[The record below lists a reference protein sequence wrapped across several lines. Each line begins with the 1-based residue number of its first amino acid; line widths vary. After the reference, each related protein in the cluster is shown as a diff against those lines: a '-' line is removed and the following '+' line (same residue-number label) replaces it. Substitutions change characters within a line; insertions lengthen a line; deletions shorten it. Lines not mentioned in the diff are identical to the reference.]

1 MIEELDMRKKIIAC
15 ALSIAALM
23 SLSVT
28 AAAVGKMLSA
38 DMNLEALQ
46 KFAKKNTYSY
56 KIYEYEKENA
66 EINADN
72 TEYELKY
79 YEQMLKKTSQSDSK
93 YYEYKLKIAELKK
106 ESELADIEFEYYD
119 EDKEKLD
126 RKLTDLALK
135 SKYYELCCLEK
146 QIGILQANVDYLK
159 KYAEVEAI
167 KLENRQSTE
176 TDCKLAQINLQM
188 AENELSS
195 AKKSAQ
201 SKTREIADLLN
212 QYKDTE
218 KFSVK
223 CELPQSITYRKFDP
237 EKLGKKFY
245 EKNFELDK
253 QRRSMEYDEDYL
265 EEIENIY
272 GKDSDTYKSYSNSYE
287 IDKLNFEI
295 KENEYKS
302 QITEMVSSYEQAYT
316 EYISCREYNSVLED
330 KLDILKTAYD
340 TGNMSELDYLKQY
353 AEISSEMCRMDN
365 ALAQADLLY
374 DELCLIEDG
383 ADAVINNKDF

>member
-1 MIEELDMRKKIIAC
+1 MRKKIIAY
-15 ALSIAALM
+15 ALSIAAVM

-106 ESELADIEFEYYD
+106 ESELADMEFEYYD
-119 EDKEKLD
+119 EDKEELD

-135 SKYYELCCLEK
+135 SKYYELCGLEK

-159 KYAEVEAI
+159 KYAEVEAV

-188 AENELSS
+188 AENELS
-195 AKKSAQ
+195 AAEKSVQ

-237 EKLGKKFY
+237 EKLCKKFY
-245 EKNFELDK
+245 EKNFELEK

-272 GKDSDTYKSYSNSYE
+272 GKDSDTYKSYRNSYE
-287 IDKLNFEI
+287 IEKLNFEI

-302 QITEMVSSYEQAYT
+302 QITEMVSSYEQAYA
-316 EYISCREYNSVLED
+316 EYLSNREYNSVLAD

-353 AEISSEMCRMDN
+353 AELSAEMNKSNN

-374 DELCLIEDG
+374 DKLCLIEDG
-383 ADAVINNKDF
+383 ADVVINNY

>member
-1 MIEELDMRKKIIAC
+1 MIEELDMRKKIFAC
-15 ALSIAALM
+15 ALSISVVML
-23 SLSVT
+23 LSVT
-28 AAAVGKMLSA
+28 AAAVEKMLNA
-38 DMNLEALQ
+38 DMSLADLQ
-46 KFAKKNTYSY
+46 KFAKKNIYSY

-66 EINADN
+66 KIKADN

-79 YEQMLKKTSQSDSK
+79 YGQMLKKTSQSDSK

-106 ESELADIEFEYYD
+106 ESELAGMEFEYYD
-119 EDKEKLD
+119 EDKEELD

-135 SKYYELCCLEK
+135 SKYYELCSLEK
-146 QIGILQANVDYLK
+146 QVGIRQANVDYLK
-159 KYAEVEAI
+159 KYAEVEAV

-188 AENELSS
+188 AENELS
-195 AKKSAQ
+195 AAEKSVQ
-201 SKTREIADLLN
+201 SKTREISDFLN

-218 KFSVK
+218 NFSVK

-237 EKLGKKFY
+237 EKLYKKFS
-245 EKNFELDK
+245 ENSFELEK
-253 QRRSMEYDEDYL
+253 QRRSMEYDENYL
-265 EEIENIY
+265 EEIESIY
-272 GKDSDTYKSYSNSYE
+272 GKDSDIYKSYSNSYE

-302 QITEMVSSYEQAYT
+302 QITEMVSSYEQTYA
-316 EYISCREYNSVLED
+316 EYLSNREYNSVLAD
-330 KLDILKTAYD
+330 MLDILKTAYD

-374 DELCLIEDG
+374 DRLCLVEDG
-383 ADAVINNKDF
+383 TDAVINNKDF

>member
-15 ALSIAALM
+15 ALSIAAVM

-38 DMNLEALQ
+38 DMSLEALQ

-72 TEYELKY
+72 SEYELKY
-79 YEQMLKKTSQSDSK
+79 YEKLLKETYQSDSK
-93 YYEYKLKIAELKK
+93 YYEYKLKTAELKK
-106 ESELADIEFEYYD
+106 EAELADMEFEYYD
-119 EDKEKLD
+119 EDKEELD
-126 RKLTDLALK
+126 GKLTDFALK
-135 SKYYELCCLEK
+135 SKYYELCGLEK
-146 QIGILQANVDYLK
+146 QVDILQTNVDYLK
-159 KYAEVEAI
+159 KYSEVETV

-188 AENELSS
+188 AENELSAAENS
-195 AKKSAQ
+195 VKG
-201 SKTREIADLLN
+201 KTREISDFLN
-212 QYKDTE
+212 QYENTE

-223 CELPQSITYRKFDP
+223 CEFPKSIDYRDFDAD
-237 EKLGKKFY
+237 KLYKDFS
-245 EKNFELDK
+245 KNSFELKKQIKSMDLDK
-253 QRRSMEYDEDYL
+253 DYL
-265 EEIENIY
+265 EEIESIY
-272 GKDSDTYKSYSNSYE
+272 GKESDVYKSNSNTYE
-287 IDKLNFEI
+287 INRLNFEV
-295 KENEYKS
+295 KENEYKM
-302 QITEMVSSYEQAYT
+302 QITEMVSNYEQAYA
-316 EYISCREYNSVLED
+316 EYLCSKEYNSVLAD

-353 AEISSEMCRMDN
+353 SEIKSEMNKADT

-374 DELCLIEDG
+374 DRLCLIEVG
-383 ADAVINNKDF
+383 ADSVIYNY

>member
-1 MIEELDMRKKIIAC
+1 MRKKIFAC
-15 ALSIAALM
+15 ALSISVVML
-23 SLSVT
+23 LSVT
-28 AAAVGKMLSA
+28 AAAVGKMLSSDMSLA
-38 DMNLEALQ
+38 DLQ
-46 KFAKKNTYSY
+46 KFAKKNIYSY

-66 EINADN
+66 KIKADN

-106 ESELADIEFEYYD
+106 ESELAGMEFEYYD
-119 EDKEKLD
+119 EDKEELD

-135 SKYYELCCLEK
+135 SKYYELCGLEK
-146 QIGILQANVDYLK
+146 QVGILQANVDYLK
-159 KYAEVEAI
+159 KYAEVEAV

-188 AENELSS
+188 AENELS
-195 AKKSAQ
+195 AAEKSVQ
-201 SKTREIADLLN
+201 SKTREISDLLN
-212 QYKDTE
+212 QYKDIE
-218 KFSVK
+218 HFSVK
-223 CELPQSITYRKFDP
+223 CELPQSITYRKFDSK
-237 EKLGKKFY
+237 KLYKKFS
-245 EKNFELDK
+245 EKNFELEK

-287 IDKLNFEI
+287 IEKLNFEI
-295 KENEYKS
+295 KENEYKA
-302 QITEMVSSYEQAYT
+302 QIGNLISDYEQTYA
-316 EYISCREYNSVLED
+316 EYLSNREYNSVLAD

-353 AEISSEMCRMDN
+353 AELSAEMNKENN

-374 DELCLIEDG
+374 DKLCLIEDG
-383 ADAVINNKDF
+383 ADAVINNN

>member
-106 ESELADIEFEYYD
+106 ESELADMEFEYYD
-119 EDKEKLD
+119 EDKEELD
-126 RKLTDLALK
+126 RKLTNLALK
-135 SKYYELCCLEK
+135 SKYYELCGLEK
-146 QIGILQANVDYLK
+146 QVGILQANVDYLK
-159 KYAEVEAI
+159 KYAEVETV

-188 AENELSS
+188 AENELS
-195 AKKSAQ
+195 AAEKSVQ

-237 EKLGKKFY
+237 EKLCKKFY
-245 EKNFELDK
+245 EKNFELEK

-287 IDKLNFEI
+287 IEKLNFEI
-295 KENEYKS
+295 KENEYKL
-302 QITEMVSSYEQAYT
+302 QITEMVSNYEQTYA
-316 EYISCREYNSVLED
+316 EYLSNREYNSVLAD

-353 AEISSEMCRMDN
+353 AELSAEMNKANN

-374 DELCLIEDG
+374 DKLCLIEDG
-383 ADAVINNKDF
+383 ADVVINNY

>member
-38 DMNLEALQ
+38 DMNLKALQ

-119 EDKEKLD
+119 EDKEELD
-126 RKLTDLALK
+126 RKLTNLALK
-135 SKYYELCCLEK
+135 SKYYELCGLEK
-146 QIGILQANVDYLK
+146 QVGILQANVDYLK
-159 KYAEVEAI
+159 KYAEVETV

-188 AENELSS
+188 AENELS
-195 AKKSAQ
+195 AAEKSVQ
-201 SKTREIADLLN
+201 SKTREISDLLN

-237 EKLGKKFY
+237 EMVYKKFS
-245 EKNFELDK
+245 ENSFELDK

-265 EEIENIY
+265 EEIKNIY
-272 GKDSDTYKSYSNSYE
+272 GKDSDTYKSYRNSYE

-302 QITEMVSSYEQAYT
+302 QITEMVSNYEQTYA
-316 EYISCREYNSVLED
+316 EYLSNREYNSVLAD
-330 KLDILKTAYD
+330 KLYILKTAYD

-353 AEISSEMCRMDN
+353 AELSAEMNKANDV
-365 ALAQADLLY
+365 LAQADLLY
-374 DELCLIEDG
+374 DKLCLIEDG
-383 ADAVINNKDF
+383 ADAVINNN

>member
-1 MIEELDMRKKIIAC
+1 MIEELDMRKKIIAY
-15 ALSIAALM
+15 ALSIAAVI

-28 AAAVGKMLSA
+28 AAAVGKTLNA

-56 KIYEYEKENA
+56 KIYKYEKENA
-66 EINADN
+66 EIKADN

-106 ESELADIEFEYYD
+106 ESELAGMEFEYYD
-119 EDKEKLD
+119 EDKEELD

-135 SKYYELCCLEK
+135 SKYYELCSLEN
-146 QIGILQANVDYLK
+146 QVCIRQTNVDYLK
-159 KYAEVEAI
+159 IYAEVEAV

-188 AENELSS
+188 AENELS
-195 AKKSAQ
+195 AAEKSVQ
-201 SKTREIADLLN
+201 SKTREISDFLN

-218 KFSVK
+218 NFSVK

-237 EKLGKKFY
+237 EKLYKKFS
-245 EKNFELDK
+245 ENSFELEK
-253 QRRSMEYDEDYL
+253 QRRSMGYDEDYL
-265 EEIENIY
+265 EEIESIY
-272 GKDSDTYKSYSNSYE
+272 GKDSDIYKSYSNSYE

-302 QITEMVSSYEQAYT
+302 QITEMVSSYEQAYA

-330 KLDILKTAYD
+330 KLDIMKTAYD

-353 AEISSEMCRMDN
+353 AELSAEMNKANN

-374 DELCLIEDG
+374 DKLCLIEDG
-383 ADAVINNKDF
+383 ADAVINNN

>member
-15 ALSIAALM
+15 ALSIAAVM

-38 DMNLEALQ
+38 DMSLEALQ

-72 TEYELKY
+72 SEYELKY
-79 YEQMLKKTSQSDSK
+79 YEKLLKETYQSDSK
-93 YYEYKLKIAELKK
+93 YYEYKLKTAELKK
-106 ESELADIEFEYYD
+106 EAELADMEFEYYD
-119 EDKEKLD
+119 EDKEELD
-126 RKLTDLALK
+126 GKLTDFALK
-135 SKYYELCCLEK
+135 SKYYELCSLEK
-146 QIGILQANVDYLK
+146 QVGILQTNVDYLK
-159 KYAEVEAI
+159 KYSEVETV

-188 AENELSS
+188 AENELSAAENS
-195 AKKSAQ
+195 VKG
-201 SKTREIADLLN
+201 KTREISDFLN
-212 QYKDTE
+212 QYENTE

-223 CELPQSITYRKFDP
+223 CELPKSIDYRDFDAD
-237 EKLGKKFY
+237 KLYKDFS
-245 EKNFELDK
+245 KNSFELKK
-253 QRRSMEYDEDYL
+253 QRKSIDFDKDYL
-265 EEIENIY
+265 EEIESIY
-272 GKDSDTYKSYSNSYE
+272 GKESDVYKSNSNTYE
-287 IDKLNFEI
+287 INRLNFEV

-302 QITEMVSSYEQAYT
+302 QITEMVSSYEQAYA
-316 EYISCREYNSVLED
+316 EYLCSKEYKSVLAD

-353 AEISSEMCRMDN
+353 SEIKSEMNKADT

-374 DELCLIEDG
+374 DRLCLIEVG
-383 ADAVINNKDF
+383 ADSVIYNY

>member
-1 MIEELDMRKKIIAC
+1 MRKKIFAC
-15 ALSIAALM
+15 ALSISVVML
-23 SLSVT
+23 LSVT
-28 AAAVGKMLSA
+28 AAAVEKMLNA
-38 DMNLEALQ
+38 DMSLADLQ
-46 KFAKKNTYSY
+46 KFAKKNIYSY

-66 EINADN
+66 KIKADN

-79 YEQMLKKTSQSDSK
+79 YGQMLKKTSQSDSK

-106 ESELADIEFEYYD
+106 ESELAGMEFEYYD
-119 EDKEKLD
+119 EDKEELD

-135 SKYYELCCLEK
+135 SKYYELCSLEK
-146 QIGILQANVDYLK
+146 QVGIRQANVDYLK
-159 KYAEVEAI
+159 KYAEVEAV

-188 AENELSS
+188 AENELS
-195 AKKSAQ
+195 AAEKSVQ
-201 SKTREIADLLN
+201 SKTREISDFLN

-218 KFSVK
+218 NFSVK

-237 EKLGKKFY
+237 EKLYKKFS
-245 EKNFELDK
+245 ENSFELEK
-253 QRRSMEYDEDYL
+253 QRRSMEYDENYL
-265 EEIENIY
+265 EEIESIY
-272 GKDSDTYKSYSNSYE
+272 GKDSDIYKSYSNSYE

-302 QITEMVSSYEQAYT
+302 QITEMVSSYEQTYA
-316 EYISCREYNSVLED
+316 EYLSNREYNSVLAD
-330 KLDILKTAYD
+330 MLDILKTAYD

-374 DELCLIEDG
+374 DRLCLVEDG
-383 ADAVINNKDF
+383 TDAVINNKDF

>member
-1 MIEELDMRKKIIAC
+1 MRKKIIAC
-15 ALSIAALM
+15 ALSIAAVM

-79 YEQMLKKTSQSDSK
+79 YEQMLKKTSQSNSK

-106 ESELADIEFEYYD
+106 ESELADMEFEYYD
-119 EDKEKLD
+119 EDKEELD

-135 SKYYELCCLEK
+135 SKYYELCGLEK

-159 KYAEVEAI
+159 KYAEVEAV
-167 KLENRQSTE
+167 KFENRQSTE

-188 AENELSS
+188 AENELS
-195 AKKSAQ
+195 AAEKSVQ
-201 SKTREIADLLN
+201 NKTREISDLLN

-237 EKLGKKFY
+237 EKLYKKFY
-245 EKNFELDK
+245 EKNFELEK
-253 QRRSMEYDEDYL
+253 QRRSIEYDKDYL
-265 EEIENIY
+265 EEIETIY
-272 GKDSDTYKSYSNSYE
+272 GKDSDTYKSYRNSYE

-295 KENEYKS
+295 KEKEYKS
-302 QITEMVSSYEQAYT
+302 QIIEMVSSYEQAYA
-316 EYISCREYNSVLED
+316 EYLSNREYNSVLAD

-353 AEISSEMCRMDN
+353 AELSAGMNKANN
-365 ALAQADLLY
+365 ALAQADLIY
-374 DELCLIEDG
+374 DKLCLIEDG
-383 ADAVINNKDF
+383 ADAVINNN

>member
-1 MIEELDMRKKIIAC
+1 MIEELDMRKKIIAY
-15 ALSIAALM
+15 ALSIAAVM

-106 ESELADIEFEYYD
+106 ESELADMEFEYYD
-119 EDKEKLD
+119 EDKEELD

-135 SKYYELCCLEK
+135 SKYYELCSLEK
-146 QIGILQANVDYLK
+146 QVGILQANVDYLK
-159 KYAEVEAI
+159 KYAEVEAVKI
-167 KLENRQSTE
+167 ENRQSTE

-188 AENELSS
+188 TENELS
-195 AKKSAQ
+195 AAEKSVQ
-201 SKTREIADLLN
+201 NKTREISDLLN
-212 QYKDTE
+212 QYKDIE
-218 KFSVK
+218 HFSVK

-237 EKLGKKFY
+237 EKTYKKFN
-245 EKNFELDK
+245 ENSFEIEK
-253 QRRSMEYDEDYL
+253 QRRNMVYDEEYL
-265 EEIENIY
+265 EEIKSIY

-295 KENEYKS
+295 KENESKA
-302 QITEMVSSYEQAYT
+302 QITEMVSSYEQAYA
-316 EYISCREYNSVLED
+316 EYLCSKEYNSVLAD

-353 AEISSEMCRMDN
+353 AELSAEMN
-365 ALAQADLLY
+365 KANNVLAQADLLY
-374 DELCLIEDG
+374 DKLCLIEDG
-383 ADAVINNKDF
+383 ADAVINNN

>member
-15 ALSIAALM
+15 ALSIAAVM

-38 DMNLEALQ
+38 DMSLEALQ

-72 TEYELKY
+72 SEYELKY
-79 YEQMLKKTSQSDSK
+79 YEKLLKETYQSDSK
-93 YYEYKLKIAELKK
+93 YYEYKLKTAELKK
-106 ESELADIEFEYYD
+106 EAELADMEFEYYD
-119 EDKEKLD
+119 EDKEELD
-126 RKLTDLALK
+126 GKLTDFALK
-135 SKYYELCCLEK
+135 SKYYELCSLEK
-146 QIGILQANVDYLK
+146 QVGILQTNVDYLK
-159 KYAEVEAI
+159 KYSEVETV

-188 AENELSS
+188 AENELSAAENS
-195 AKKSAQ
+195 VKG
-201 SKTREIADLLN
+201 KTREISDFLN
-212 QYKDTE
+212 QYENTE

-223 CELPQSITYRKFDP
+223 CELPKSIDYRDFDAD
-237 EKLGKKFY
+237 KLYKDFS
-245 EKNFELDK
+245 KNSFELKK
-253 QRRSMEYDEDYL
+253 QRKSMDLDKDYL
-265 EEIENIY
+265 EEIESIY
-272 GKDSDTYKSYSNSYE
+272 GKESDVYKSNSNTYE
-287 IDKLNFEI
+287 INRLNFEV

-302 QITEMVSSYEQAYT
+302 QITEMVSSYEQAYA
-316 EYISCREYNSVLED
+316 EYLCSKEYKSVLAD

-353 AEISSEMCRMDN
+353 SEIKSEMNKADT

-374 DELCLIEDG
+374 DRLCLIEVG
-383 ADAVINNKDF
+383 ADSVIYNY

>member
-15 ALSIAALM
+15 VLSIAAVM

-38 DMNLEALQ
+38 DMNLETLQ

-72 TEYELKY
+72 AEYELKY

-106 ESELADIEFEYYD
+106 ESELADMEFKYYD

-135 SKYYELCCLEK
+135 SKYYELCGLEK

-159 KYAEVEAI
+159 KYAEVEAV

-188 AENELSS
+188 AENELS
-195 AKKSAQ
+195 AAEKSVQ

-237 EKLGKKFY
+237 EKLCKKFY
-245 EKNFELDK
+245 EKNFELEK

-265 EEIENIY
+265 EKIENIY
-272 GKDSDTYKSYSNSYE
+272 GKDSDTYKSYRNSYE

-295 KENEYKS
+295 KENESKA
-302 QITEMVSSYEQAYT
+302 QIGNLISDYEQAYA
-316 EYISCREYNSVLED
+316 EYLCSKEYNSVLAD

-353 AEISSEMCRMDN
+353 AELSAEMCRMDN

-374 DELCLIEDG
+374 DKLCLIEDG
-383 ADAVINNKDF
+383 ADVVINNY

>member
-1 MIEELDMRKKIIAC
+1 MIEEFDMRKKIIAC
-15 ALSIAALM
+15 ALSIAAVM

-106 ESELADIEFEYYD
+106 ESELADMEFEYYD
-119 EDKEKLD
+119 EDNEELD
-126 RKLTDLALK
+126 RKLTDFALK
-135 SKYYELCCLEK
+135 SKYYELCGLEK
-146 QIGILQANVDYLK
+146 QVGIRQANVDYLK
-159 KYAEVEAI
+159 KYAEVEAV

-176 TDCKLAQINLQM
+176 TDCKLAKINLQM
-188 AENELSS
+188 AENELS
-195 AKKSAQ
+195 AAEKSAQ
-201 SKTREIADLLN
+201 SKTREIADFLN
-212 QYKDTE
+212 QYENTE
-218 KFSVK
+218 IFSVK
-223 CELPQSITYRKFDP
+223 CEFPKSIDYRDFDAD
-237 EKLGKKFY
+237 KLYKDFSKKS
-245 EKNFELDK
+245 FELKK
-253 QRRSMEYDEDYL
+253 QRKSMDLDKDYL
-265 EEIENIY
+265 EEIESIY
-272 GKDSDTYKSYSNSYE
+272 GKESDVYKSNSNTYE
-287 IDKLNFEI
+287 INRLNFEV
-295 KENEYKS
+295 KKNEYKS
-302 QITEMVSSYEQAYT
+302 QITEMVSNYEQAYA
-316 EYISCREYNSVLED
+316 EYLCSKEYNSVLAD

-353 AEISSEMCRMDN
+353 SEIKSEMNKADT

-374 DELCLIEDG
+374 DKLCLIEVG
-383 ADAVINNKDF
+383 ADAVIYNY

>member
-1 MIEELDMRKKIIAC
+1 MIEELDMRKKIIAY
-15 ALSIAALM
+15 ALSIAAVM

-106 ESELADIEFEYYD
+106 ESELADMEFEYYN
-119 EDKEKLD
+119 EDKEELD

-135 SKYYELCCLEK
+135 SKYYELCSLEK
-146 QIGILQANVDYLK
+146 QVGILQANVDYLK
-159 KYAEVEAI
+159 KYAEVEAVKI
-167 KLENRQSTE
+167 ENRQSTE

-188 AENELSS
+188 AENELSAAENS
-195 AKKSAQ
+195 VKG
-201 SKTREIADLLN
+201 KTRELSDFLN
-212 QYKDTE
+212 QYENTE

-223 CELPQSITYRKFDP
+223 CELPKSIDYRDFDAD
-237 EKLGKKFY
+237 KLYKDFS
-245 EKNFELDK
+245 KNSFELKK
-253 QRRSMEYDEDYL
+253 QRKSMDLDKDYL
-265 EEIENIY
+265 EEIESIY
-272 GKDSDTYKSYSNSYE
+272 GKESDVYKSNSNTYE
-287 IDKLNFEI
+287 INRLNFEV
-295 KENEYKS
+295 KKNEYKS
-302 QITEMVSSYEQAYT
+302 QITEMVSSYEQAYA
-316 EYISCREYNSVLED
+316 EYLCCKEYNLVLAD

-353 AEISSEMCRMDN
+353 SEIKSEMNKADT

-374 DELCLIEDG
+374 DRLCLIEVG
-383 ADAVINNKDF
+383 ADAVIYNY

>member
-1 MIEELDMRKKIIAC
+1 MIEELDMRKKIIAY
-15 ALSIAALM
+15 ALSIAAVM

-106 ESELADIEFEYYD
+106 ESELADMDFEYYD
-119 EDKEKLD
+119 EDKEELD

-135 SKYYELCCLEK
+135 SKYYELCSLEK
-146 QIGILQANVDYLK
+146 QVGILQANVDYLK
-159 KYAEVEAI
+159 KYAEVEAVKI
-167 KLENRQSTE
+167 ENRQSTE

-188 AENELSS
+188 AENELS
-195 AKKSAQ
+195 AAEKSVQ
-201 SKTREIADLLN
+201 SKTREISDLLN

-237 EKLGKKFY
+237 EKLYKKFS
-245 EKNFELDK
+245 ENSFELEK
-253 QRRSMEYDEDYL
+253 QRRSMEYDENYL
-265 EEIENIY
+265 EEIESIY
-272 GKDSDTYKSYSNSYE
+272 GNDSDIYKSYSNSYE

-302 QITEMVSSYEQAYT
+302 QITEMVSSYEQAYA
-316 EYISCREYNSVLED
+316 EYLSNREYNSVLAD

-353 AEISSEMCRMDN
+353 SELSAEMCRMDN

-374 DELCLIEDG
+374 DKLCLIEDG
-383 ADAVINNKDF
+383 ADVVINNY

>member
-106 ESELADIEFEYYD
+106 ESELADMEFEYYD
-119 EDKEKLD
+119 EDKEELD

-135 SKYYELCCLEK
+135 SKYYELCGLEK
-146 QIGILQANVDYLK
+146 QVGILQANVDYLK
-159 KYAEVEAI
+159 KYAEVEAV

-188 AENELSS
+188 AENELS
-195 AKKSAQ
+195 AAEKSVQ

-237 EKLGKKFY
+237 EKLCKKFY
-245 EKNFELDK
+245 EKNFELEK

-272 GKDSDTYKSYSNSYE
+272 GKDSDTYKSYRNSYE

-295 KENEYKS
+295 KENEYKA
-302 QITEMVSSYEQAYT
+302 QIGNLISDYEQTYA
-316 EYISCREYNSVLED
+316 EYLSNREYNLVLAD

-353 AEISSEMCRMDN
+353 AELSAEMNKANN

-374 DELCLIEDG
+374 DKLCLIEDG
-383 ADAVINNKDF
+383 ADVVINNY

>member
-1 MIEELDMRKKIIAC
+1 MTEEFDMRKKILAC
-15 ALSIAALM
+15 AVSIAAVML
-23 SLSVT
+23 LSVT
-28 AAAVGKMLSA
+28 AAAVGKMLNA
-38 DMNLEALQ
+38 DMSLDDLQ

-56 KIYEYEKENA
+56 MIYEYEKENA
-66 EINADN
+66 EINTDN

-79 YEQMLKKTSQSDSK
+79 YEQMLKKTSQNDSK

-106 ESELADIEFEYYD
+106 KSELADMEFEYYD
-119 EDKEKLD
+119 EDKEELD

-135 SKYYELCCLEK
+135 SKYYELCSLEK
-146 QIGILQANVDYLK
+146 QVGIRQANVDYLK
-159 KYAEVEAI
+159 KYAEVEAV

-176 TDCKLAQINLQM
+176 TDCKLAQINLHM

-195 AKKSAQ
+195 AEKSVQ
-201 SKTREIADLLN
+201 NKTRDISDFLN
-212 QYKDTE
+212 QYEDTE

-223 CELPQSITYRKFDP
+223 CELPESITYRRFDP
-237 EKLGKKFY
+237 EKIYKKFS
-245 EKNFELDK
+245 ENSFELEK

-265 EEIENIY
+265 EEIESIY
-272 GKDSDTYKSYSNSYE
+272 GKDSDTYKSYSNLYE

-302 QITEMVSSYEQAYT
+302 QITEMVSNYEQAYA
-316 EYISCREYNSVLED
+316 EYLSYREYNSVLAD

-353 AEISSEMCRMDN
+353 AELSAEMSKADN
-365 ALAQADLLY
+365 ALAQTDLLY
-374 DELCLIEDG
+374 DKLCLIEDG
-383 ADAVINNKDF
+383 TDAVINNKIF

>member
-38 DMNLEALQ
+38 DMNLKALQ

-93 YYEYKLKIAELKK
+93 YYEYKLKTAELKK
-106 ESELADIEFEYYD
+106 ESELADMEFEYYD
-119 EDKEKLD
+119 EDKEELD

-135 SKYYELCCLEK
+135 SKYYELCGLEK
-146 QIGILQANVDYLK
+146 QVGILQANVDYLK

-201 SKTREIADLLN
+201 SKTREISDLLN

-237 EKLGKKFY
+237 EKLCKKFY

-253 QRRSMEYDEDYL
+253 QRRSMEYYEDYL
-265 EEIENIY
+265 EEIKSIY
-272 GKDSDTYKSYSNSYE
+272 GKDSDIYKSYRNSYE

-302 QITEMVSSYEQAYT
+302 QITEMVSNYEQTYA
-316 EYISCREYNSVLED
+316 EYLSNREYNSVLAD

-353 AEISSEMCRMDN
+353 AELSAEMNKANN

-374 DELCLIEDG
+374 DKLCLIEDG
-383 ADAVINNKDF
+383 ADAVINNN

>member
-106 ESELADIEFEYYD
+106 ESELADMEFEYYD
-119 EDKEKLD
+119 EDKEELD

-135 SKYYELCCLEK
+135 SKYYELCGLEK

-159 KYAEVEAI
+159 KYAEVEAV

-188 AENELSS
+188 AENELS
-195 AKKSAQ
+195 AAEKSVQ

-237 EKLGKKFY
+237 EKLCKKFY
-245 EKNFELDK
+245 EKNFELEK

-272 GKDSDTYKSYSNSYE
+272 GKDSDTYKSYRNSYE

-295 KENEYKS
+295 KENESKA
-302 QITEMVSSYEQAYT
+302 QIGNLISDYEQAYA
-316 EYISCREYNSVLED
+316 EYLCSKEYNSVLAD

-353 AEISSEMCRMDN
+353 AELSAEMNKANN

-374 DELCLIEDG
+374 DKLCLIEDG
-383 ADAVINNKDF
+383 ADVVINNY

>member
-15 ALSIAALM
+15 ALSIAAVM

-38 DMNLEALQ
+38 DMSLEALQ

-106 ESELADIEFEYYD
+106 ESELADMEFEYYD
-119 EDKEKLD
+119 EDKEELD

-135 SKYYELCCLEK
+135 SKYYELCGLEK

-188 AENELSS
+188 AENELS
-195 AKKSAQ
+195 AAEKSVQ
-201 SKTREIADLLN
+201 NKTREISDLLN

-223 CELPQSITYRKFDP
+223 CELPQSITYRKFDSK
-237 EKLGKKFY
+237 KLYKKFS
-245 EKNFELDK
+245 EKNFELEK

>member
-15 ALSIAALM
+15 ALSIAAVM

-46 KFAKKNTYSY
+46 KFAQKNTYSY
-56 KIYEYEKENA
+56 KIYEYEKENS

-106 ESELADIEFEYYD
+106 ESELADMEFEYYD
-119 EDKEKLD
+119 EDKEELD

-135 SKYYELCCLEK
+135 SKYYELCGLEK
-146 QIGILQANVDYLK
+146 QVGILQANVDYLK
-159 KYAEVEAI
+159 KYAEVETV

-176 TDCKLAQINLQM
+176 TDCKLARINLQM
-188 AENELSS
+188 AENELS
-195 AKKSAQ
+195 AAEKSVQ

-237 EKLGKKFY
+237 EMVYKKFS

-265 EEIENIY
+265 EEIKSIY
-272 GKDSDTYKSYSNSYE
+272 GKDSGTYKSYRNSYE

-295 KENEYKS
+295 KENESKA
-302 QITEMVSSYEQAYT
+302 QIGNLISDYEQAYA
-316 EYISCREYNSVLED
+316 EYLCSKEYNSVLAD

-353 AEISSEMCRMDN
+353 SEIKSEMYKADT
-365 ALAQADLLY
+365 ALAQANLLY
-374 DELCLIEDG
+374 DKLCLIEDG
-383 ADAVINNKDF
+383 ADAVIYNY

>member
-1 MIEELDMRKKIIAC
+1 MRKKIIAY
-15 ALSIAALM
+15 ALSIAAVM

-106 ESELADIEFEYYD
+106 ESELADMEFEYYD
-119 EDKEKLD
+119 EDKEELD

-135 SKYYELCCLEK
+135 SKYYELCSLEK
-146 QIGILQANVDYLK
+146 QVGILQANVDYLK
-159 KYAEVEAI
+159 KYAEVEAVKI
-167 KLENRQSTE
+167 ENRQSTE

-188 AENELSS
+188 AENELS
-195 AKKSAQ
+195 AAEKSVQ
-201 SKTREIADLLN
+201 SKTREISDLLN
-212 QYKDTE
+212 QYKNIE
-218 KFSVK
+218 HFSVK

-237 EKLGKKFY
+237 EKLYKKFS
-245 EKNFELDK
+245 ENSFELEK
-253 QRRSMEYDEDYL
+253 QRRSMEYDENYL
-265 EEIENIY
+265 KEIESIY
-272 GKDSDTYKSYSNSYE
+272 GNDSDIYKSYSNSYE

-302 QITEMVSSYEQAYT
+302 QIIEMVSSYEQAYA
-316 EYISCREYNSVLED
+316 EYLSNREYNSVLAD

-353 AEISSEMCRMDN
+353 AELSAEMNKANDV
-365 ALAQADLLY
+365 LAQADLLY
-374 DELCLIEDG
+374 DKLCLIEDG
-383 ADAVINNKDF
+383 ADAVINNN

>member
-1 MIEELDMRKKIIAC
+1 MRKKIFAC
-15 ALSIAALM
+15 ALSISVVML
-23 SLSVT
+23 LSVT
-28 AAAVGKMLSA
+28 AAAVGKMLSSDMSLA
-38 DMNLEALQ
+38 DLQ
-46 KFAKKNTYSY
+46 KFAKKNIYSY

-66 EINADN
+66 KIKADN

-79 YEQMLKKTSQSDSK
+79 YGQMLKKTSQSDSK

-106 ESELADIEFEYYD
+106 ESELAGMEFEYYD
-119 EDKEKLD
+119 EDKEELD

-135 SKYYELCCLEK
+135 SKYYELCSLEK
-146 QIGILQANVDYLK
+146 QVGIRQANVDYLK
-159 KYAEVEAI
+159 KYAEVEAV

-188 AENELSS
+188 AENELS
-195 AKKSAQ
+195 AAEKSVQ
-201 SKTREIADLLN
+201 SKTREISDFLN

-218 KFSVK
+218 NFSVK

-237 EKLGKKFY
+237 EKLYKKFS
-245 EKNFELDK
+245 ENSFELEK
-253 QRRSMEYDEDYL
+253 QRRSMEYDENYL
-265 EEIENIY
+265 EEIESIY
-272 GKDSDTYKSYSNSYE
+272 GKDSDIYKSYSNSYE

-302 QITEMVSSYEQAYT
+302 QITEMVSSYEQTYA
-316 EYISCREYNSVLED
+316 EYLSNREYNSVLAD
-330 KLDILKTAYD
+330 MLDILKTAYD

-374 DELCLIEDG
+374 DRLCLVEDG
-383 ADAVINNKDF
+383 TDAVINNKDF

>member
-1 MIEELDMRKKIIAC
+1 MIEELDMRKKIIAY
-15 ALSIAALM
+15 ALSIAAVM

-119 EDKEKLD
+119 EDKEELD
-126 RKLTDLALK
+126 RKLTNLALK
-135 SKYYELCCLEK
+135 SKYYELCGLEK
-146 QIGILQANVDYLK
+146 QVGILQANVDYLK
-159 KYAEVEAI
+159 KYAEVETV

-188 AENELSS
+188 AENELW
-195 AKKSAQ
+195 AAEKSVQ
-201 SKTREIADLLN
+201 SKTREISDFLN
-212 QYKDTE
+212 QYKNIE
-218 KFSVK
+218 HFSVK
-223 CELPQSITYRKFDP
+223 CELPQSITYRKFDSK
-237 EKLGKKFY
+237 KLYKKFS
-245 EKNFELDK
+245 EKNFELEK

-287 IDKLNFEI
+287 IEKLNFEI
-295 KENEYKS
+295 KENEYKL
-302 QITEMVSSYEQAYT
+302 QITEMVSNYEQTYA
-316 EYISCREYNSVLED
+316 EYLSNREYNSVLAD

-353 AEISSEMCRMDN
+353 SELSAEMCRMDN

-374 DELCLIEDG
+374 DKLCLIEDG
-383 ADAVINNKDF
+383 ADAVINNN

>member
-56 KIYEYEKENA
+56 KIYEYEKENV

-106 ESELADIEFEYYD
+106 ESELADMEIEYYD
-119 EDKEKLD
+119 EDKEELD
-126 RKLTDLALK
+126 RKLTNLALK
-135 SKYYELCCLEK
+135 SKYYELCCLKK
-146 QIGILQANVDYLK
+146 QVGILQANVDYLK

-188 AENELSS
+188 AENELS
-195 AKKSAQ
+195 AAEKSVQ

-212 QYKDTE
+212 QYNDTE

-237 EKLGKKFY
+237 EKLCKKFY

-253 QRRSMEYDEDYL
+253 QRRSMEYDEDYI
-265 EEIENIY
+265 EEIKSIY
-272 GKDSDTYKSYSNSYE
+272 GKDSDTYKSYRNSYE
-287 IDKLNFEI
+287 IEKLNFEI
-295 KENEYKS
+295 KGNEYKS
-302 QITEMVSSYEQAYT
+302 QITEMVSSYEQTYA
-316 EYISCREYNSVLED
+316 EYLSNREYNSVLAD

-353 AEISSEMCRMDN
+353 AELSAEMNKANN

-374 DELCLIEDG
+374 DKLCLIEDG
-383 ADAVINNKDF
+383 ADVVINNY

>member
-1 MIEELDMRKKIIAC
+1 MIEELDMRKKIIAY
-15 ALSIAALM
+15 ALSIAAVM

-106 ESELADIEFEYYD
+106 ESELADMEFEYYD
-119 EDKEKLD
+119 EDKEELD

-135 SKYYELCCLEK
+135 SKYYELCGLEK
-146 QIGILQANVDYLK
+146 QVGILQANVDYLK
-159 KYAEVEAI
+159 KYAEVETV

-188 AENELSS
+188 AKNELS
-195 AKKSAQ
+195 ATEKSVQ
-201 SKTREIADLLN
+201 SKTREISDFLN
-212 QYKDTE
+212 QYKDIE
-218 KFSVK
+218 HFSVK
-223 CELPQSITYRKFDP
+223 CELPESITYRKFDP
-237 EKLGKKFY
+237 EKTYKKFS
-245 EKNFELDK
+245 ENSFEIEK
-253 QRRSMEYDEDYL
+253 QRKSMEYDEEYL
-265 EEIENIY
+265 EEIKSIY
-272 GKDSDTYKSYSNSYE
+272 GKDSDTYKSYRNSYE
-287 IDKLNFEI
+287 IEKLNFEV

-302 QITEMVSSYEQAYT
+302 QITEMVSSYEQTYA
-316 EYISCREYNSVLED
+316 EYLSNREYNSVLAD

-353 AEISSEMCRMDN
+353 AELSAEMNKANN

-374 DELCLIEDG
+374 DKLCLIEDG
-383 ADAVINNKDF
+383 ADAVINNN

>member
-1 MIEELDMRKKIIAC
+1 MRKKILAC
-15 ALSIAALM
+15 AVSIAAVML
-23 SLSVT
+23 LSVT
-28 AAAVGKMLSA
+28 AAAVGKMLNA
-38 DMNLEALQ
+38 DMSLNDLQ

-56 KIYEYEKENA
+56 MIYEYEKENA

-79 YEQMLKKTSQSDSK
+79 YEQMLKKTSQNDSK

-106 ESELADIEFEYYD
+106 ESELADMEFEYYD
-119 EDKEKLD
+119 EDKEELD
-126 RKLTDLALK
+126 RKLTDFALK
-135 SKYYELCCLEK
+135 SKYYELCSLEK
-146 QIGILQANVDYLK
+146 QVGIRQANVDYLK
-159 KYAEVEAI
+159 KYAEVEAV

-195 AKKSAQ
+195 GEKSVQ
-201 SKTREIADLLN
+201 NKTREISDFLN
-212 QYKDTE
+212 QYKNIE
-218 KFSVK
+218 HFSVK

-237 EKLGKKFY
+237 KKLYKKFS
-245 EKNFELDK
+245 ENSFELEK
-253 QRRSMEYDEDYL
+253 QRRSMEYDEDYV
-265 EEIENIY
+265 EEIESIY
-272 GKDSDTYKSYSNSYE
+272 GKDSDIYKSYSNSYE

-302 QITEMVSSYEQAYT
+302 QITEMVLSYEQAYA
-316 EYISCREYNSVLED
+316 EYLSNREYNSVLAD

-340 TGNMSELDYLKQY
+340 TGNMSELEYLKQY
-353 AEISSEMCRMDN
+353 SELSAEMCRMDS

-374 DELCLIEDG
+374 DKLCLIEDG
-383 ADAVINNKDF
+383 TDAVINNKFF

>member
-1 MIEELDMRKKIIAC
+1 MRKKIFAC
-15 ALSIAALM
+15 ALSISAVML
-23 SLSVT
+23 LSVT
-28 AAAVGKMLSA
+28 AAAVEKMLSSDMSLA
-38 DMNLEALQ
+38 DLQ
-46 KFAKKNTYSY
+46 KFAKKNIYSY
-56 KIYEYEKENA
+56 MIYEYEKENA
-66 EINADN
+66 KIKADN
-72 TEYELKY
+72 TEYEWKY

-106 ESELADIEFEYYD
+106 ESELAGMEFEYYD
-119 EDKEKLD
+119 EDKEELD
-126 RKLTDLALK
+126 RKLTDLVLK
-135 SKYYELCCLEK
+135 SKYYELCSLEK
-146 QIGILQANVDYLK
+146 QVGIRQANVDYLK
-159 KYAEVEAI
+159 KYVEVEAV

-188 AENELSS
+188 AENELS
-195 AKKSAQ
+195 AAEKSVQ

-223 CELPQSITYRKFDP
+223 CELPQIITYRKFDP
-237 EKLGKKFY
+237 EKLYKKFS
-245 EKNFELDK
+245 ENSFELEK
-253 QRRSMEYDEDYL
+253 QRRSIEYDKDYL
-265 EEIENIY
+265 EEIESIY
-272 GKDSDTYKSYSNSYE
+272 GKDSDIYKSYSNSYE

-302 QITEMVSSYEQAYT
+302 QITEMVSSYEQTYA
-316 EYISCREYNSVLED
+316 EYLSNREYNSVLAD
-330 KLDILKTAYD
+330 MLDILKTAYD

-374 DELCLIEDG
+374 DRLCLIEDG
-383 ADAVINNKDF
+383 TDAVINNKDF

>member
-1 MIEELDMRKKIIAC
+1 MRKKIIAY
-15 ALSIAALM
+15 ALSIAAVM

-38 DMNLEALQ
+38 DMSLADLQ
-46 KFAKKNTYSY
+46 KFAKKNIYSY

-106 ESELADIEFEYYD
+106 ESELADMEFEYYD
-119 EDKEKLD
+119 EDKEELD
-126 RKLTDLALK
+126 RKLTGLALK
-135 SKYYELCCLEK
+135 SKYYELCGLEK

-159 KYAEVEAI
+159 KYAEVEAV

-176 TDCKLAQINLQM
+176 TDCKLAQLNLQM
-188 AENELSS
+188 AENELS
-195 AKKSAQ
+195 AAEKSVQ

-237 EKLGKKFY
+237 EKLCKKFY
-245 EKNFELDK
+245 EKNFELEK

-265 EEIENIY
+265 EEIEYIY
-272 GKDSDTYKSYSNSYE
+272 GKDSDTYKSYRNSYE